1 MINDSSTPPSK
12 PTVLIVDNE
21 RLNVHLLQ
29 AMLKKGGF
37 ATIPAYSGV
46 ECRELAAARKPDI
59 ILLDIVMPGEN
70 GFETCEKLK
79 QDPETTD
86 IPIIFISSMGDVDT
100 KVKGL
105 SIGAVDYITKP
116 FEIAEVQTRIRLHLR
131 LSMAYR
137 ALIREQAE
145 KLKLIQNAQQAI
157 LVRPEEM
164 PEARFAVAYQAH
176 QEAGAD
182 FYDVAAVG
190 EGITAY
196 FVADI
201 SGHDLGASYLSSMLK
216 ALFSQ
221 NATPM
226 YTPAETVR
234 IMNTVLASVL
244 PAETYGTACYLH
256 LNRQQ
261 GSLTYLS
268 AGHPPSIRVR
278 DGQARLLEAKG
289 DVLGAFEKAYY
300 EPATHKTAPGERIFL
315 YTDGLIEG
323 FGANRMH
330 RKQGLEALRLQCEET
345 AGMPL
350 SEAVEAIMAR
360 IGDEKAQDDLLLLGL
375 EV

>member
-1 MINDSSTPPSK
+1 MITDTPEAPKK

-37 ATIPAYSGV
+37 STLPAYSGQ
-46 ECRELAAARKPDI
+46 EGREIAKAEKPDI

-79 QDPETTD
+79 QDPDTTD

-105 SIGAVDYITKP
+105 SMGAVDYITKP

-131 LSMAYR
+131 LSLAYR

-145 KLKLIQNAQQAI
+145 KLKRIQDAQQAI
-157 LVRPEEM
+157 LLRPEDA
-164 PEARFAVAYQAH
+164 PEARFAVAYHAH
-176 QEAGAD
+176 QVAGAD
-182 FYDVAAVG
+182 FYDVAAIG

-196 FVADI
+196 FVADM

-221 NATPM
+221 NASPM
-226 YTPAETVR
+226 YTPQETLR

-244 PAETYGTACYLH
+244 PAEMYGTACYLQ

-261 GSLTYLS
+261 STMTYLS
-268 AGHPPSIRVR
+268 AGHPPSIRVQS
-278 DGQARLLEAKG
+278 GKASLLEANG
-289 DVLGAFEKAYY
+289 DVLGAFEKAYF
-300 EPATHKTAPGERIFL
+300 EPVTRKVTPGERIFL

-323 FGANRMH
+323 FGASRMH
-330 RKQGLEALRLQCEET
+330 RAQGLEALCSLCVDSADR
-345 AGMPL
+345 PL
-350 SEAVEAIMAR
+350 PEAVEAVMSR
-360 IGDEKAQDDLLLLGL
+360 FHGETAQDDLLLLAL

>member
-1 MINDSSTPPSK
+1 MDSSGALKK

-37 ATIPAYSGV
+37 ATLPAYSGV
-46 ECRELAAARKPDI
+46 EAREIAKAEKPDI

-70 GFETCEKLK
+70 GFQTCEKLK
-79 QDPETTD
+79 QDPDTTE

-131 LSMAYR
+131 LSMAHQ
-137 ALIREQAE
+137 ALVREQAE
-145 KLKLIQNAQQAI
+145 KLRRLHAAQQAI
-157 LVRPEEM
+157 LVRPEDI
-164 PEARFAVAYQAH
+164 PEARFAVSYLSV

-182 FYDVAAVG
+182 FYDVATIG

-221 NATPM
+221 NASPM
-226 YTPAETVR
+226 YTPLETLR

-244 PAETYGTACYLH
+244 PPEMYGTACYLH

-261 GSLTYLS
+261 ASMTYLS
-268 AGHPPSIRVR
+268 AGHPPGIRVR
-278 DGQARLLEAKG
+278 SGEASLLDAQG
-289 DVLGAFEKAYY
+289 DVLGGFETAYF
-300 EPATHKTAPGERIFL
+300 EPVTMKVDPGERIYLF
-315 YTDGLIEG
+315 TDGLIEG
-323 FGANRMH
+323 FGANMMH
-330 RKQGLEALRLQCEET
+330 RAEGVDILCSHCVNASGMAL
-345 AGMPL
+345 A
-350 SEAVEAIMAR
+350 EAVPWIMSQVAS
-360 IGDEKAQDDLLLLGL
+360 KNAQDDLLLLGL